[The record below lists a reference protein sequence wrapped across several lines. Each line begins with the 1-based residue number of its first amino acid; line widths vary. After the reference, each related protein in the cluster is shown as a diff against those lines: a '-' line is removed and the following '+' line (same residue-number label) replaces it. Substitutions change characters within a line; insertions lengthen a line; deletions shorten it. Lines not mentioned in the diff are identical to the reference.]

1 MNKETIL
8 IEKLDSIISKLDNI
22 EERINVLENKT
33 KDIHQFVPF
42 VGWLDNISKKI
53 ISIPTLSWL
62 SDNSN
67 NIIDNNL
74 NNEDDNDNDDYC
86 DIELN

>member
-53 ISIPTLSWL
+53 ISIPKLSWL
-62 SDNSN
+62 SDNSSNFIN
-67 NIIDNNL
+67 NNSRNIDYI
-74 NNEDDNDNDDYC
+74 DDSDDYC
-86 DIELN
+86 DD